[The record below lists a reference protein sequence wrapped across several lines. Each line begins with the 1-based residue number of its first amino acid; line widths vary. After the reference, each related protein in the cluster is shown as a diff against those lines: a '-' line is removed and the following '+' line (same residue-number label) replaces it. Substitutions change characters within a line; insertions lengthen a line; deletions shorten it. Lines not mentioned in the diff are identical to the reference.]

1 MIAHHRVVPHPQ
13 ASVTERPVA
22 LPPGRFRGPINAI
35 RQSQRREAR
44 RDRAAEMRALSD
56 MMSDL
61 EPKAIMLRLAE
72 DYDRLADKAQEIRP
86 H

>member
-1 MIAHHRVVPHPQ
+1 MPYGKVNDAKHW
-13 ASVTERPVA
+13 
-22 LPPGRFRGPINAI
+22 
-35 RQSQRREAR
+35 